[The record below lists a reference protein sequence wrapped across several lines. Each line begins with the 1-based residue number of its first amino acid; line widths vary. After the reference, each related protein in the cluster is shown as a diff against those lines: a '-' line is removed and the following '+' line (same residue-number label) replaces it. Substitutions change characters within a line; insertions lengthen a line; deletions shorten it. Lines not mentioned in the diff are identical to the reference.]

1 MSGDDAEAQ
10 ENDEK
15 EGILGDLPTL
25 ALAIVVALLIRTF
38 LFQSFYVP
46 SDSML
51 PTLLVGDHV
60 FVNKFVFGAGVPF
73 TEAHLPK
80 LRVPERGEV
89 VVFELARDGRRGIY
103 PADMRPDLPTDAFVK
118 RAIGIPGDRIA
129 VKAGRIILN
138 GEPVAWEATGEKWL
152 DASGREFDV
161 YIERLPGCPHYVLDD
176 PLQPFGDMP
185 RDHGEARTLLLH
197 GGQPRQLPRR
207 PSLRHGAGRGA
218 VGTGRSP
225 VLVLGL
231 DRELVRAAEPAHLDR
246 EPELEDALEPDRAVP
261 GVSRRVSDTASA

>member
-1 MSGDDAEAQ
+1 MSGDAASAKDASE
-10 ENDEK
+10 ESDEK
-15 EGILGDLPTL
+15 EGLLGDLPTL

-73 TEAHLPK
+73 TDTHFPK

-103 PADMRPDLPTDAFVK
+103 PADLRPDLPTDAFVK
-118 RAIGIPGDRIA
+118 RAIGVPGDRIA

-138 GEPVAWEATGEKWL
+138 GEPVPWEATGDKWL

-185 RDHGEARTLLLH
+185 EITVKPGRFFFMGDNRDNSHDGRRFGTVRVEELSGPAGLLYWSWDWT
-197 GGQPRQLPRR
+197 GSWFQLLNPLTWIENLSSKTRWSR
-207 PSLRHGAGRGA
+207 M
-218 VGTGRSP
+218 
-225 VLVLGL
+225 GL
-231 DRELVRAAEPAHLDR
+231 FREC
-246 EPELEDALEPDRAVP
+246 LE
-261 GVSRRVSDTASA
+261 G